1 MNEFR
6 LTLASASPRRAELLQ
21 QLGWQLDILPVDI
34 DEAAHDGEDPAAY
47 CLRMATEK
55 SQAAQTQ
62 IQTPWPIIT
71 ADTTVVFDGEI
82 LGKPKTREDALL
94 TLFKLSGQTHQVYS
108 AVAVTYAGQ
117 NVSVLSEN
125 QVTMATI
132 EEADIKAYIA
142 SGEPMDKAGA
152 YGIQGL
158 AAMWIKHIS
167 GSYSSIMGLPLYE
180 TSSLLAQL
188 GVNAPLNAWSE
199 SVVR

>member
-1 MNEFR
+1 M
-6 LTLASASPRRAELLQ
+6 ASASPRRAELLQ